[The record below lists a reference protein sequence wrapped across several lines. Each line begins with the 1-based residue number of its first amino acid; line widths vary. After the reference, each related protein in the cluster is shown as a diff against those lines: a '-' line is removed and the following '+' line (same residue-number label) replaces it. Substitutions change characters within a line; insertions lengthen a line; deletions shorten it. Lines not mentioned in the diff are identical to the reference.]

1 MTFLFSSNPVA
12 VDYGLSTMD
21 YGQKTINHELKMKIG
36 LLFGS
41 FNPVHIGHLIIANYM
56 ANYTTLDKVWL
67 VVSPQ
72 NPLKKYNDLI
82 NTYDRLEMAKLATD
96 ESNKLEVSDVELRLP
111 QPSYTIDTLT
121 HLKEKYPQHEF
132 ALIMGSD
139 NLVSLP
145 KWKNYKLILRDY
157 QVFVYPR
164 PGYEN
169 TDLATHPSVT
179 ITMTPL
185 MELSATFLSAN
196 LSQRK
201 RTCGTLFLMRILE
214 FIDSKHLYR

>member
-1 MTFLFSSNPVA
+1 
-12 VDYGLSTMD
+12 
-21 YGQKTINHELKMKIG
+21 
-36 LLFGS
+36 
-41 FNPVHIGHLIIANYM
+41 
-56 ANYTTLDKVWL
+56 
-67 VVSPQ
+67 
-72 NPLKKYNDLI
+72 
-82 NTYDRLEMAKLATD
+82 MAKLATD
-96 ESNKLEVSDVELRLP
+96 NSIELEVSDVELKLP

-157 QVFVYPR
+157 QIFVYPR

-185 MELSATFLSAN
+185 ME
-196 LSQRK
+196 
-201 RTCGTLFLMRILE
+201 
-214 FIDSKHLYR
+214 

>member
-1 MTFLFSSNPVA
+1 
-12 VDYGLSTMD
+12 
-21 YGQKTINHELKMKIG
+21 MKIG

-56 ANYTTLDKVWL
+56 ANFTTLDAVWL

-72 NPLKKYNDLI
+72 NPLKKYGDMI
-82 NTYDRLEMAKLATD
+82 NMYDRLEMAKLATD
-96 ESNKLEVSDVELRLP
+96 NSAKISVCDVELKLP

-132 ALIMGSD
+132 AIIMGSD

-157 QVFVYPR
+157 QIFVYPR

-169 TDLATHPSVT
+169 TELATHPSVT

-185 MELSATFLSAN
+185 MELSATFI
-196 LSQRK
+196 
-201 RTCGTLFLMRILE
+201 RTALAQKKNVQYFVPDAVLT
-214 FIDSKHLYR
+214 FIDNKNLYR

>member
-1 MTFLFSSNPVA
+1 
-12 VDYGLSTMD
+12 
-21 YGQKTINHELKMKIG
+21 MKIG

-56 ANYTTLDKVWL
+56 ANHTDLDKVWL

-72 NPLKKYNDLI
+72 NPLKKYGDLI
-82 NTYDRLEMAKLATD
+82 NTYDRLEMARLATD
-96 ESNKLEVSDVELRLP
+96 NSDNLEVSDVELKLP

-121 HLKEKYPQHEF
+121 ILKEKYPQHEF
-132 ALIMGSD
+132 AIIMGSD
-139 NLVSLP
+139 NLVTLH

-157 QVFVYPR
+157 QIYVYPR

-169 TDLATHPSVT
+169 TDLATHPSVH

-185 MELSATFLSAN
+185 MELSATFI
-196 LSQRK
+196 RK
-201 RTCGTLFLMRILE
+201 SIAAKKNVQFFVPDAVLK
-214 FIDSKHLYR
+214 FIESKGLYRS

>member
-1 MTFLFSSNPVA
+1 
-12 VDYGLSTMD
+12 
-21 YGQKTINHELKMKIG
+21 MKIG

-41 FNPVHIGHLIIANYM
+41 FNPIHIGHLIIANYM
-56 ANYTTLDKVWL
+56 ANYTKLDKVWL

-72 NPLKKYNDLI
+72 NPLKKYGDMI

-96 ESNKLEVSDVELRLP
+96 NSVKLSVSDVELKLP

-121 HLKEKYPQHEF
+121 HLKEKYPEHEF

-157 QVFVYPR
+157 QIYVYPR

-185 MELSATFLSAN
+185 MELSATFIRNSIAQKKN
-196 LSQRK
+196 VQY
-201 RTCGTLFLMRILE
+201 FVPDAVLE
-214 FIDSKHLYR
+214 FIDAKQLDREATLR

>member
-1 MTFLFSSNPVA
+1 
-12 VDYGLSTMD
+12 
-21 YGQKTINHELKMKIG
+21 MKIG

-41 FNPVHIGHLIIANYM
+41 FNPIHIGHLIIANYM
-56 ANYTTLDKVWL
+56 ANHTTLDKVWL

-72 NPLKKYNDLI
+72 NPLKKYGDLI

-96 ESNKLEVSDVELRLP
+96 NSVNIEVSDVELKLP

-121 HLKEKYPQHEF
+121 HLKEKYPQHDF

-157 QVFVYPR
+157 RIYVYPR

-169 TDLATHPSVT
+169 TELASHPSVT
-179 ITMTPL
+179 ITMTPQ
-185 MELSATFLSAN
+185 MELSATFI
-196 LSQRK
+196 RK
-201 RTCGTLFLMRILE
+201 SLAEKKNIQYFVPDSVLE
-214 FIDSKHLYR
+214 FIQSKSLYRK